1 MCVRAICHSLFT
13 SVRTCNLEV
22 LDMSKIIKMDENEL
36 DIAMA
41 AAHVLHKTSIAVAR
55 SETVLYVEYD
65 ALVKPRKV
73 ACLD

>member
-1 MCVRAICHSLFT
+1 
-13 SVRTCNLEV
+13 
-22 LDMSKIIKMDENEL
+22 MSKIIKMDENEL